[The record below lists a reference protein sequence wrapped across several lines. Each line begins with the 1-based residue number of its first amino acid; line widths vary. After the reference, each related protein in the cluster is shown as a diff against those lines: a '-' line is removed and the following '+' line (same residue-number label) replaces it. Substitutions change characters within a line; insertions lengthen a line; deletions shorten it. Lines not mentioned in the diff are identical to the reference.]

1 MAVLIIFAVIGVI
14 TTLIGLTFLAM
25 TIGSSLAVE
34 FRTFKFKVEKNSEVK
49 KEAIEATAKFK
60 AEQLAQIREK
70 EQDLASLK
78 TQKKLDELDKKI
90 LLEQKRQETS
100 KEEPKEEPKEEQ
112 PIEEKK
118 EEPKEEVKEPVEEQ
132 PTQPQETV
140 VEEQVVEPIKV
151 SE

>member
-100 KEEPKEEPKEEQ
+100 KEEPKEEQ

>member
-25 TIGSSLAVE
+25 AIGSSLAVE

-100 KEEPKEEPKEEQ
+100 KEEPKEEQ
-112 PIEEKK
+112 PVEEKK

-132 PTQPQETV
+132 PTQPPETV